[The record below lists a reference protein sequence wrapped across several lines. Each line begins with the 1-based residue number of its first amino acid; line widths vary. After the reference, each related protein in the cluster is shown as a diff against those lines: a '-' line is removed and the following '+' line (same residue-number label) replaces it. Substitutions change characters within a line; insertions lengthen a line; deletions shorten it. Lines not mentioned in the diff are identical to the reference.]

1 MATNTKQSDA
11 EKAAEA
17 KTLMLLAELGGQ
29 KVQDDALVFQG
40 TKFIL
45 PEQYQGRSIEE
56 PVAFLYGWDKE
67 QNNTFSIT
75 RQYEHH
81 PYDVAYVFQTVLK
94 EIFGTTGF
102 GVTKMTMFGPEPPQF
117 RTVNLGGGKTEQV
130 PWGDFKVP
138 ILRATFSITATR
150 DRNGQ
155 FVGYLGCEAPKK
167 YRAQVDGVYKTVEE
181 RLKTVSLFRGRA
193 MDANWLEPEFLD
205 LEGVSE
211 DKVAYSAETIRQL
224 DANIW
229 SVLEHTK
236 AVQNAGMQLKRA
248 VLLEGPYGTGKSLTG
263 YLTAKKAVTNGWTFI
278 YCRPG
283 QELDQALHAARL
295 LAPAVVF
302 FEDLD
307 VVAEPANVNESDRV
321 SKLLDQ
327 FDGISNKTSPVMAV
341 LTTNHVERLHKGML
355 RPGRLDAVIHIGEL
369 DPEGVRTL
377 VESCLPEAL
386 RGDVNY
392 EEVFVAMEGFLPAF
406 IKEATQR
413 AIRYSISR
421 TKGKPTPVNTSD
433 LVASARGLDRQLGLM
448 TGANEKHEQPALEQA
463 LQQAVRQSVDGMKIL
478 DYDGDFDGKISAK

>member
-45 PEQYQGRSIEE
+45 PENYQGRSIEE
-56 PVAFLYGWDKE
+56 PIAFLYEWDKE
-67 QNNTFSIT
+67 QNNTFSIS
-75 RQYEHH
+75 RAYDHH
-81 PYDVAYVFQTVLK
+81 PYDVAYVFQQVLK

-102 GVTKMTMFGPEPPQF
+102 GQKTMTMFGPQPPEF
-117 RTVNLGGGKTEQV
+117 RTVNLGAGRTEQV

-138 ILRATFSITATR
+138 ILRSTFTITATR

-167 YRAQVDGVYKTVEE
+167 FRAQVDGVYKAVSE

-211 DKVAYSAETIRQL
+211 DKVAYSRETIRQL

-229 SVLEHTK
+229 AVLEHTN
-236 AVQNAGMQLKRA
+236 AVVAAGMQLKRA

-263 YLTAKKAVTNGWTFI
+263 YLTAKKAVDNGWTFI
-278 YCRPG
+278 YCKPG
-283 QELDQALHAARL
+283 QELQQALHAARL

-307 VVAEPANVNESDRV
+307 VVAEPAGSNESDRV

-377 VESCLPEAL
+377 VESCLPLNL
-386 RGDVNY
+386 RGNINY
-392 EEVFVAMEGFLPAF
+392 EEVFLSMEGFLPAF

-421 TKGKPTPVNTSD
+421 TKGKPEPVSTDD

-448 TGANEKHEQPALEQA
+448 TGANEKKEQPTLERAFQE
-463 LQQAVRQSVDGMKIL
+463 AVRQGADGLKLL
-478 DYDGDFDGKISAK
+478 DEDGDLDGVISAK

>member
-1 MATNTKQSDA
+1 MANTKQSDA

-29 KVQDDALVFQG
+29 KVQDDALVFEG

-45 PEQYQGRSIEE
+45 PESYQGRSIEE
-56 PVAFLYGWDKE
+56 PIQFLYEWDKE

-102 GVTKMTMFGPEPPQF
+102 GQKQMTMFGPQPPEF
-117 RTVNLGGGKTEQV
+117 RTVSLGNGKTEQV

-138 ILRATFSITATR
+138 ILRATFTITATR
-150 DRNGQ
+150 DRNSQ
-155 FVGYLGCEAPKK
+155 YVGYLGCEAPKK
-167 YRAQVDGVYKTVEE
+167 FRAQVDGVYKAVEQ
-181 RLKTVSLFRGRA
+181 RLQTVSLFRGRA

-211 DKVAYSAETIRQL
+211 DKVAYSRETIRQL

-229 SVLEHTK
+229 AVLEHTDVIK
-236 AVQNAGMQLKRA
+236 AAGMQLKRA

-263 YLTAKKAVTNGWTFI
+263 YLTAKKAVENGWTFI

-283 QELDQALHAARL
+283 QELQQALHAARL

-307 VVAEPANVNESDRV
+307 VVAEPANSNESDRI

-355 RPGRLDAVIHIGEL
+355 RPGRLDAVVHIGEL

-377 VESCLPEAL
+377 VESALPQNL
-386 RGDVNY
+386 RGDINY
-392 EEVFVAMEGFLPAF
+392 EEVFLAMDGFLPAF

-421 TKGKPTPVNTSD
+421 TSGKPEKVSTDD
-433 LVASARGLDRQLGLM
+433 LVASAKGLRPQLDLM
-448 TGANEKHEQPALEQA
+448 TGAGEKVEQPTLEQA
-463 LQQAVRQSVDGMKIL
+463 LQNTVRTAADGMKIL
-478 DYDGDFDGKISAK
+478 DYDGDFDGKLSAT